1 MKKLFAAL
9 LVSGLTLSGFSAT
22 NVEAAS
28 GNSIQSVEQ
37 LEQGDQELEG
47 AELGASIET
56 VLENNKK
63 PLYSYSPDGDEHYY
77 EFKKDNGVLVVTAD
91 GKKNNGKITRVSMSY
106 NDTNGPTY
114 KAVKNIVGSN
124 AVTREHYNNVTGNF
138 GYVQDNDLSY
148 QFSSSSP
155 SDKNIKLYRIDLT
168 ES

>member
-77 EFKKDNGVLVVTAD
+77 ELKKDNGVLIVTAD
-91 GKKNNGKITRVSMSY
+91 GKKGKGKILRASMVY
-106 NDTNGPTY
+106 NEPNGPSFNEVKKEVSN
-114 KAVKNIVGSN
+114 KAS
-124 AVTREHYNNVTGNF
+124 AREHYNDVTGNI
-138 GYVQDNDLSY
+138 GYIQDDNLSY
-148 QFSSSSP
+148 QFTTTSP
-155 SDKNIKLYRIDLT
+155 DDKDIKLYRIDL
-168 ES
+168 S

>member
-77 EFKKDNGVLVVTAD
+77 EFKKDNGVLIVTAD
-91 GKKNNGKITRVSMSY
+91 GKKGKGKILRASMVYNEPNGTSFNEVKKEVS
-106 NDTNGPTY
+106 N
-114 KAVKNIVGSN
+114 N
-124 AVTREHYNNVTGNF
+124 ASAREHYNDVTGNI
-138 GYVQDNDLSY
+138 GYIQDDNLSY
-148 QFSSSSP
+148 QFTTTSP
-155 SDKNIKLYRIDLT
+155 DDKDIKLYRIDL
-168 ES
+168 S